1 MQFFRMLIFHTVF
14 ASCLKY
20 GIICLFGT
28 IACATL
34 FLTSHASKVLI
45 ENSNL
50 VL

>member
-1 MQFFRMLIFHTVF
+1 MQFFCMLVFHTGF
-14 ASCLKY
+14 ASYLKY

-34 FLTSHASKVLI
+34 FLISHASKVLI